1 MSDTKDEIVEESIF
15 ETKTIEA
22 INSINSPVVKTDV
35 GEVERLEDDASL
47 LKTGINKYFVDLL
60 SGGVTSGILN
70 KLLNKLESMVDDMDD
85 AHEVMK
91 AISLLLQYKSKQD
104 ESITSLFKSTGQD
117 KSMIDLLDRKNDE
130 SGAETAFNQ
139 IESSADLKTLDS
151 LIRGLNKATASK

>member
-1 MSDTKDEIVEESIF
+1 
-15 ETKTIEA
+15 
-22 INSINSPVVKTDV
+22 
-35 GEVERLEDDASL
+35 
-47 LKTGINKYFVDLL
+47 
-60 SGGVTSGILN
+60 
-70 KLLNKLESMVDDMDD
+70 MVDDMHD